1 MKKKKFKESNNTGP
15 RLNLNK
21 QITNIPKHSNQYQE
35 KRFGF
40 YFLILS
46 PLSET
51 KQIPNP
57 QKPRSK
63 SFKIILQTH
72 QQYHKHKSKA
82 RKAQKRMNL
91 GL

>member
-1 MKKKKFKESNNTGP
+1 MKKKKGLKNQITGP

-63 SFKIILQTH
+63 SFEINLKAH
-72 QQYHKHKSKA
+72 QQYHKHTN
-82 RKAQKRMNL
+82 QKQ
-91 GL
+91 GKHKKEWT

>member
-1 MKKKKFKESNNTGP
+1 MKKKKGLKNQITGP

-63 SFKIILQTH
+63 SFKINLKTH
-72 QQYHKHKSKA
+72 QQYHKHTN
-82 RKAQKRMNL
+82 QKQ
-91 GL
+91 GKHKKE